1 VTLSND
7 GHGDRPQKRASTKM
21 FATFKMI
28 GLASALSA
36 GVVTAYD
43 LPQLRDNAA
52 PAGKTFYDRVLP
64 SEEIQAPVRL
74 AYAASLP
81 ETTGSVKEVRQDG
94 KGDQLKSLDT
104 TCSSQTWPNISRD
117 CLVAESGATIR
128 KPVRTVT
135 IEKREGANT
144 SVLVRV
150 PATGVASR

>member
-1 VTLSND
+1 
-7 GHGDRPQKRASTKM
+7 M

-94 KGDQLKSLDT
+94 KGDQLKSMDP
-104 TCSSQTWPNISRD
+104 TCSNQTEHLPRLPRRRERRDDPQAGPHRHDREARRRQHLGPGAGAGDRRREPLAAPLSISAASPRRTDNPNQ
-117 CLVAESGATIR
+117 
-128 KPVRTVT
+128 P
-135 IEKREGANT
+135 
-144 SVLVRV
+144 
-150 PATGVASR
+150 